1 MFYER
6 NESIVSSTSEPKIQE
21 IFDQN
26 VYDFELEK
34 LKEENMLLQHERDSL
49 LIHIKSLKSYH
60 KSFKSKRKPRNIR
73 VNLES
78 ERKYGL
84 NHSHLVDTATIILS
98 GQQFEKF
105 FESMMISNRTCV
117 SRGTYF
123 RHLPVVERVI
133 KKIWKEEQERLVKI
147 VKEKKEDGSLGELLI
162 AIDAGWHKRGHTSE
176 LGNFA
181 GVLISCHSE
190 LNNKVIFASNKEMSR
205 KKLVNGKDEVVFEG
219 NHTGSS
225 KAMEGVGFVEMQRW
239 LGVEMEGEVNV
250 FEKGIEK
257 ERKRGKKKIEVS
269 EDEDFI

>member
-1 MFYER
+1 MDHV
-6 NESIVSSTSEPKIQE
+6 ESLKCYHE
-21 IFDQN
+21 IFKN
-26 VYDFELEK
+26 NTK
-34 LKEENMLLQHERDSL
+34 KPTS
-49 LIHIKSLKSYH
+49 I
-60 KSFKSKRKPRNIR
+60 SKKR
-73 VNLES
+73 VNVDDRRVIVDGES
-78 ERKYGL
+78 EYGY
-84 NHSHLVDTATIILS
+84 NHNDLVDTATIVLS
-98 GQQFEKF
+98 GQQYEKF
-105 FESMMISNRTCV
+105 YESMTLSNRPCV

-123 RHLPVVERVI
+123 RYLPVVERVI
-133 KKIWKEEQERLVKI
+133 EKLWKEEQERLVKI

-250 FEKGIEK
+250 FDDP
-257 ERKRGKKKIEVS
+257 V
-269 EDEDFI
+269 